1 MPVEMQQLLQNIE
14 EVRERMITLA
24 EKTSLENSKVIQTSI
39 ELDSLI
45 NQYLFMMKNS
55 KAI

>member
-24 EKTSLENSKVIQTSI
+24 QKTSLENSKVIQASI

-45 NQYLFMMKNS
+45 NQYLLMRGKL
-55 KAI
+55 

>member
-1 MPVEMQQLLQNIE
+1 
-14 EVRERMITLA
+14 MITLA

-45 NQYLFMMKNS
+45 NQYLFMK
-55 KAI
+55 KKQ